1 MALYPLSTTYLV
13 YLLTLYE
20 TSSALAGLGS
30 SRMINIPIEPLTAR
44 LSIPHLRAAL
54 EDRLQ
59 RKQAV
64 YAVVVV
70 VGSTEEGAV
79 DPVEEVLEVRRE
91 FAARGMR
98 YVHVP
103 RCLR

>member
-1 MALYPLSTTYLV
+1 
-13 YLLTLYE
+13 
-20 TSSALAGLGS
+20 
-30 SRMINIPIEPLTAR
+30 MINIPILPLTAR

-54 EDRLQ
+54 EERLQ
-59 RKQAV
+59 KKQAV

-91 FAARGMR
+91 FERKGMWYVYRLVWWHLRG
-98 YVHVP
+98 
-103 RCLR
+103 